1 MGLPSRQ
8 SQFSAARVTLSNA
21 SSWSNATVLVGDWR
35 KSEYGISSPAAMLP
49 RICFT
54 VNLSFAGA
62 KSWLVI
68 GEPLSKSIRS
78 GSIMRDRR
86 RIGVTRDLTPHFAPQ
101 YLRICRIHR
110 IDNVFFVSSV
120 LRL

>member
-21 SSWSNATVLVGDWR
+21 SSWSNSTVIAGDWR

-62 KSWLVI
+62 KSWLVYWRTAI
-68 GEPLSKSIRS
+68 KRIRS
-78 GSIMRDRR
+78 GSIMRDRG
-86 RIGVTRDLTPHFAPQ
+86 RIWVTRDFTPHFAPQ

-110 IDNVFFVSSV
+110 IYGVFFVSSAM
-120 LRL
+120 RL